1 MPEMTIAGLNEKRIL
16 IQFKPL
22 LEVLKEKEF
31 KYTLKRVNFEPIYGY
46 EADEIKT
53 ALYTKDW
60 NKIQY
65 TPPKT
70 LKNKRN

>member
-1 MPEMTIAGLNEKRIL
+1 
-16 IQFKPL
+16 
-22 LEVLKEKEF
+22 KEKEF
-31 KYTLKRVNFEPIYGY
+31 KYTIKRVNFEPIYGY

-70 LKNKRN
+70 LKDNRN